1 MLVRL
6 SCTNF
11 DAYHCRTSTAS
22 PLLLQSVR
30 IGAGYDTLSV
40 DLTAVPHERHPSSAK
55 CTMPSPHAH
64 RHLRD
69 VTGRAALQAYH
80 LLLEQQVQQLA
91 GTEPCSQS
99 LPGGVDAGA
108 AGSEKGGAVAP
119 ASSKPT
125 GGRLRVRVEAS
136 GVTSGVV
143 PQPGQVAVSTA
154 RVPNL
159 DIRITGQDL
168 HAPLIE
174 RLVELPMDIYA
185 GRVSGL
191 ASLGSICF

>member
-6 SCTNF
+6 SCANF

-119 ASSKPT
+119 AIRGPPT
-125 GGRLRVRVEAS
+125 TIAAIWLPWRCSAS
-136 GVTSGVV
+136 
-143 PQPGQVAVSTA
+143 
-154 RVPNL
+154 
-159 DIRITGQDL
+159 
-168 HAPLIE
+168 
-174 RLVELPMDIYA
+174 
-185 GRVSGL
+185 
-191 ASLGSICF
+191 F